1 MPIGANC
8 SEQLVPLKNRD
19 RDYGSEG
26 INLPRPVGV
35 LGVTLGIEH
44 LNGAPFQS
52 GARRG
57 AASSRRNWILLD
69 EGSEFRGGVMGGYDA
84 QILTVE
90 AVDERTFRLAQPGRV
105 LGQCLENGLEIQ
117 CGAAYHLE

>member
-1 MPIGANC
+1 MPIAPN
-8 SEQLVPLKNRD
+8 SSFPLRIGTVIMVRKGSACRD
-19 RDYGSEG
+19 
-26 INLPRPVGV
+26 

-69 EGSEFRGGVMGGYDA
+69 ESSHFRGGVMGGCDA

-90 AVDERTFRLAQPGRV
+90 AVDERTFGLAQPGRV
-105 LGQCLENGLEIQ
+105 LGQCLENGLEVQ
-117 CGAAYHLE
+117 CGAADHLE